1 MKSIILRELF
11 WIILSFV
18 ISLILGFIFLE
29 LLELTSTDRSLKRI
43 EKVFSVQLYIIGC
56 IVSFIS
62 IYIVRIIFAAI
73 RMFVHK

>member
-18 ISLILGFIFLE
+18 ISLILGFVFLE

-73 RMFVHK
+73 RMFVRK

>member
-62 IYIVRIIFAAI
+62 IYIVRIIYAAI

>member
-56 IVSFIS
+56 IVSFVS

-73 RMFVHK
+73 KMFVRK

>member
-1 MKSIILRELF
+1 MKSIFLRELF

>member
-18 ISLILGFIFLE
+18 ISLILGFVFLE

-56 IVSFIS
+56 IVSFVS
-62 IYIVRIIFAAI
+62 VYIVRIIFAAI
-73 RMFVHK
+73 RMFVRK

>member
-18 ISLILGFIFLE
+18 ISLILGFVFLE

-56 IVSFIS
+56 IVSFVS

-73 RMFVHK
+73 RMFVRK

>member
-11 WIILSFV
+11 WIVLSFV

-56 IVSFIS
+56 MVSFMS
-62 IYIVRIIFAAI
+62 IYIVRILIAAI
-73 RMFVHK
+73 KMFVRK

>member
-56 IVSFIS
+56 IVSFVS

>member
-73 RMFVHK
+73 RMFVGK

>member
-29 LLELTSTDRSLKRI
+29 VLELTSTDRSLKRI

-73 RMFVHK
+73 RMFVGK

>member
-29 LLELTSTDRSLKRI
+29 LLELTSTDRTLKRI

-56 IVSFIS
+56 IVSFVS

-73 RMFVHK
+73 KMFVRK

>member
-18 ISLILGFIFLE
+18 ISLILGFVFLE

-56 IVSFIS
+56 IVSFVS

-73 RMFVHK
+73 RLFVRK

>member
-29 LLELTSTDRSLKRI
+29 VLELTSTDRSLKRI

>member
-1 MKSIILRELF
+1 MKSIIIRELF
-11 WIILSFV
+11 WIILSSV

-56 IVSFIS
+56 IVSFVS

-73 RMFVHK
+73 RMFVRK

>member
-18 ISLILGFIFLE
+18 ISLILGFVFLE

-56 IVSFIS
+56 IVSFVS